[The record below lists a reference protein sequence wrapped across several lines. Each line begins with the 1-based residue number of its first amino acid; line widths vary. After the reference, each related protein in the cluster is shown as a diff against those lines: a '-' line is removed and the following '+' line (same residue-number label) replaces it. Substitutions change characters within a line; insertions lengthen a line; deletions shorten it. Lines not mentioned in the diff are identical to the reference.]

1 MRLTKTRI
9 AIASAAT
16 LLIAGAAA
24 AHHSTAMFVWGK
36 EVKLPATATV
46 DRWEWTNPHTFLYVT
61 VAMPSGPEKW
71 AFEGMSPNYLGRIGW
86 SKRTLNAGEK
96 VSLTYYALKDPRKGG
111 FVVTVTLPNGQVMR
125 QFGNPGDDPSKIQ

>member
-9 AIASAAT
+9 AIAAT
-16 LLIAGAAA
+16 TALLIAGAAV

-36 EVKLPATATV
+36 EVKLPVTATV

-61 VAMPSGPEKW
+61 TANGEKW

-86 SKRTLNAGEK
+86 SKRTLAPGEK
-96 VSLTYYALKDPRKGG
+96 VALTYYALKDPRHGG
-111 FVVTVTLPNGQVMR
+111 FVVSVTLPNGQTLK
-125 QFGNPGDDPSKIQ
+125 QFGQPGDDPSKIQ